1 MKSIF
6 KVQLL
11 VAATFAMQTQG
22 LLEAETGSEAATE
35 SLTEF
40 VIPKPKENNQWI
52 KPAGF
57 GRGR

>member
-1 MKSIF
+1 MKTIF

-40 VIPKPKENNQWI
+40 VIPKPK
-52 KPAGF
+52 
-57 GRGR
+57 